1 MQRDLR
7 DTPQYRQVD
16 AFFRSVLEPGL
27 GRPSSFGDP
36 EPAPDGRWVAVTGY
50 VLDALEGRPHG
61 RIVLAEIDGEAA
73 RSITN
78 GPNDDVG
85 PRWSPDGA
93 RLTFASDRKR
103 AGRFQLYELATDRL
117 GEARLVA
124 EVPGVVEHHRWS
136 PDGSRILMVVA
147 GERAEQAD
155 ALGSGTL
162 GSAAADEPAWLPDVE
177 TEEEAGEWR
186 SLWMLDV
193 ATGDVRSA
201 SPEGLNVWEA
211 SWLGNDRVVAVVS
224 DGPGE
229 GAWYRARLSVID
241 PAAAT
246 ERVLLRSDVQL
257 GYAEGAPDGATVAVL
272 EAVCSDRYVVAGDL
286 LLVDV
291 ATGAVRRVEAV
302 GDVSSA
308 RWRGRRVFAMA
319 LDGLEAVALEADAAT
334 AVATEIWRSSD
345 ASGSYHPSGAPIG
358 DGDEFVTVLSSAR
371 RPPRVVVVR
380 DRHERSL
387 AETEHAG
394 REAAR
399 GHLGVREAIRWTAP
413 DGTEIDGLL
422 TTPNGDP
429 PFRLLLAVHGGPVG
443 AITDAWPSTATSLL
457 LARGYA
463 ILQPNPR
470 GSTGRG
476 RSFAAAVVGDMGG
489 ADALDDLAGVD
500 ALVAKGI
507 ADPDRIGVMGGSY
520 GGFMAARLPA
530 IDDRFKAAVAL
541 SPVTDWYSEHFHS
554 SLMDWVA
561 DFVAGS
567 PDTPGGQYHERSPA
581 LAGERLRTPTLL
593 TAGANDRATPA
604 GQAIEHFRAL
614 RARGVPAA
622 VVVYPQE
629 GHGVQNLP
637 AGIDLAARITA
648 WFDRFLPAR

>member
-1 MQRDLR
+1 MERDLR
-7 DTPQYRQVD
+7 ATPHYEEVE
-16 AFFRSVLEPGL
+16 AFFRTLLEPGL

-36 EPAPDGRWVAVTGY
+36 EPAPDGRSVAATGY
-50 VLDALEGRPHG
+50 VLDALDGRPHG
-61 RIVLAEIDGEAA
+61 RIVLAETGAGGA
-73 RSITN
+73 RTITQ
-78 GPNDDVG
+78 GPNEDVG

-93 RLTFASDRKR
+93 RLTFASDRKQ

-124 EVPGVVEHHRWS
+124 ELPGVVEHHRWS

-162 GSAAADEPAWLPDVE
+162 GSAAADEPAWLPDIE

-186 SLWMLDV
+186 SLWVLDV
-193 ATGDVRSA
+193 ATGEARSA
-201 SPEGLNVWEA
+201 SPEGLNIWEA
-211 SWLGNDRVVAVVS
+211 SWLENDRIVAVVS

-241 PAAAT
+241 PGVRS

-286 LLVDV
+286 LLVD
-291 ATGAVRRVEAV
+291 AESGDVRRVDAV

-308 RWRGRRVFAMA
+308 RWRDAGVFAMS
-319 LDGLEAVALEADAAT
+319 LDGLDAVALDVDPAAGT
-334 AVATEIWRSSD
+334 AVEIWRTSD
-345 ASGSYHPSGAPIG
+345 ASGSYHPSGSPIG
-358 DGDEFVTVLSSAR
+358 NGRDFVTALSSAR
-371 RPPRVVVVR
+371 RSPQIVLVR
-380 DRHERSL
+380 DHQVRPI
-387 AETEHAG
+387 AETEHDG

-399 GHLGVREAIRWTAP
+399 GHVGAREAIRWTAP
-413 DGTEIDGLL
+413 DGLEIEGLL
-422 TTPNGDP
+422 TTPKGDP
-429 PFRLLLAVHGGPVG
+429 PFPLLLSVHGGPVG
-443 AITDAWPSTATSLL
+443 AIADDWPSTATSLV

-507 ADPDRIGVMGGSY
+507 ADPDRIGVIGGSY
-520 GGFMAARLPA
+520 GGFMAAWLPT
-530 IDDRFKAAVAL
+530 IDERFKAAVAL

-554 SLMDWVA
+554 SLIDWVA
-561 DFVAGS
+561 DFVKGS
-567 PDTPGGQYHERSPA
+567 PDIPGGQYHERSPA

-593 TAGANDRATPA
+593 TAGAKDRATPA

-637 AGIDLAARITA
+637 AGIDLAARITE
-648 WFDRFLPAR
+648 WFERFMPAR